1 VTIVNRVSK
10 IFLKLLLSSTIDS
23 SMGRKPARKAPP
35 DPVILAVTSQRD
47 PPMLR
52 LVNRFGREESGA
64 TMVEYALLVVL
75 IGLIAATGANV
86 LGNGLNV
93 LFSKIGSVVSNATV
107 PSI

>member
-1 VTIVNRVSK
+1 
-10 IFLKLLLSSTIDS
+10 
-23 SMGRKPARKAPP
+23 
-35 DPVILAVTSQRD
+35 
-47 PPMLR
+47 MLP
-52 LVNRFGREESGA
+52 LINRFGRDESGA

-75 IGLIAATGANV
+75 IGLIAATGANL